1 MAKEIDIV
9 VVGAGPVGLFTVF
22 EAGLLGLNCVLIDN
36 LDKPGGQCAELYP
49 EKPIYDIPG
58 VPFQTAQEH
67 VDALLEQIKPFN
79 YELILNERVEEIT
92 EIDHKDDKYWSV
104 TTNEGTKLTTKNIF
118 IAAGAGSFEPRRP
131 PNIEDPDKF
140 INKGVTY
147 AVRSKSTYENKDVF
161 IFGGGDSALDWCV
174 ELAEKAKSLSLV
186 HRRDA
191 FRGAQHTEEQ
201 MRELVAAGKVKLLTP
216 YLIDSIEGSDKV
228 TGVSLKNFDTNEIEH
243 YEADELLFLFGL
255 NKKLGPILE
264 WNIDLNGKKIS
275 VNTENFQTSVEGIFA
290 VGDINDY
297 PGKLDLILSG
307 FHETTLAVQEAYK
320 RLYPGE
326 RVPFGYTTS
335 NSKLQEKL
343 GVQKVSKLELINLI
357 HKELPQIQCG
367 RCDTPGCKQYAQ
379 AIVDGDPHDRC
390 VPGGEKTLKNLNS
403 ILKRILRKL
412 ILNTVQQLRSKKFLL
427 LRKNVLVVKNV
438 LMHALLMQL

>member
-79 YELILNERVEEIT
+79 YELILNERVEEIK

-104 TTNEGTKLTTKNIF
+104 KTNEGTELTTKNIF

-140 INKGVTY
+140 INNGVTY

-174 ELAEKAKSLSLV
+174 ELTDKARSLSLV

-201 MRELVAAGKVKLLTP
+201 MRELVAAGKVNLLTP
-216 YLIDSIEGSDKV
+216 YLIDSIEGTDKV

-275 VNTENFQTSVEGIFA
+275 VNTENFQTSVDGIFA

-343 GVQKVSKLELINLI
+343 GV
-357 HKELPQIQCG
+357 
-367 RCDTPGCKQYAQ
+367 
-379 AIVDGDPHDRC
+379 
-390 VPGGEKTLKNLNS
+390 
-403 ILKRILRKL
+403 
-412 ILNTVQQLRSKKFLL
+412 KK
-427 LRKNVLVVKNV
+427 
-438 LMHALLMQL
+438 

>member
-104 TTNEGTKLTTKNIF
+104 KTNEGTELTTKNIF

-174 ELAEKAKSLSLV
+174 ELAKKAKSLSLV

-216 YLIDSIEGSDKV
+216 YLINSIEGSDKV
-228 TGVSLKNFDTNEIEH
+228 TGVSLKNFDTNEIEN

-343 GVQKVSKLELINLI
+343 GV
-357 HKELPQIQCG
+357 
-367 RCDTPGCKQYAQ
+367 
-379 AIVDGDPHDRC
+379 
-390 VPGGEKTLKNLNS
+390 
-403 ILKRILRKL
+403 
-412 ILNTVQQLRSKKFLL
+412 KK
-427 LRKNVLVVKNV
+427 
-438 LMHALLMQL
+438 

>member
-1 MAKEIDIV
+1 MNKTDILII
-9 VVGAGPVGLFTVF
+9 GAGPVGLFTVF
-22 EAGLLGLNCVLIDN
+22 EAGLLGLNCTLIDN

-79 YELILNERVEEIT
+79 YDLHLSERVDLIEEIT
-92 EIDHKDDKYWSV
+92 LENESFWKVKTTEDKEFIS
-104 TTNEGTKLTTKNIF
+104 KNIF

-131 PNIEDPDKF
+131 PNIEDPDKYLG
-140 INKGVTY
+140 KGVEY
-147 AVRSKSTYENKDVF
+147 AVRSVDKYKNKNVV
-161 IFGGGDSALDWCV
+161 IFGGGDSALDWTV
-174 ELAEKAKSLSLV
+174 ELSKVAKLVTLV

-201 MRELVAAGKVKLLTP
+201 MRALVEKGKVNLLTP
-216 YLIDSIEGSDKV
+216 YLINSIEGDEIVESI
-228 TGVSLKNFDTNEIEH
+228 TLKNFESNEIED

-255 NKKLGPILE
+255 NKKLGPILD
-264 WNIDLNGKKIS
+264 WDIDLNGKKIK
-275 VNTENFQTSVEGIFA
+275 VNTENYQTNKDGIFA

-320 RLYPGE
+320 RIYPGE

-343 GVQKVSKLELINLI
+343 GV
-357 HKELPQIQCG
+357 
-367 RCDTPGCKQYAQ
+367 
-379 AIVDGDPHDRC
+379 
-390 VPGGEKTLKNLNS
+390 
-403 ILKRILRKL
+403 
-412 ILNTVQQLRSKKFLL
+412 KK
-427 LRKNVLVVKNV
+427 
-438 LMHALLMQL
+438 

>member
-1 MAKEIDIV
+1 
-9 VVGAGPVGLFTVF
+9 
-22 EAGLLGLNCVLIDN
+22 VLIDN

-67 VDALLEQIKPFN
+67 VDALLKQIEPFN
-79 YELILNERVEEIT
+79 YELVLKERVELIN
-92 EIDHKDDKYWSV
+92 EIDHKDSKFWEIQ
-104 TTNEGTKLTTKNIF
+104 TNESTKFITKNIF

-131 PNIEDPDKF
+131 ANINEPDKF
-140 INKGVTY
+140 LNNGVTY
-147 AVRSKSTYENKDVF
+147 AVRSKSLYENKDIF
-161 IFGGGDSALDWCV
+161 IFGGGDSALDWTI

-191 FRGAQHTEEQ
+191 FRGALHSEEK
-201 MRELVAAGKVKLLTP
+201 MRELVASGKVNLLTP
-216 YLIDSIEGSDKV
+216 YLIDGIEGKSKV
-228 TGVSLKNFDTNEIEH
+228 EAVTLKNFDTNEIERH
-243 YEADELLFLFGL
+243 DADELLFLFGL

-264 WNIDLNGKKIS
+264 WNLDLSGKKIS
-275 VNTENFQTSVEGIFA
+275 VNTENYQTSVEGIFA

-320 RLYPGE
+320 RIYPGE

-343 GVQKVSKLELINLI
+343 GVKDK
-357 HKELPQIQCG
+357 
-367 RCDTPGCKQYAQ
+367 
-379 AIVDGDPHDRC
+379 
-390 VPGGEKTLKNLNS
+390 
-403 ILKRILRKL
+403 
-412 ILNTVQQLRSKKFLL
+412 
-427 LRKNVLVVKNV
+427 
-438 LMHALLMQL
+438 

>member
-104 TTNEGTKLTTKNIF
+104 KTNERTELTTKNIF

-174 ELAEKAKSLSLV
+174 ELAKKAKSLSLV

-216 YLIDSIEGSDKV
+216 YLINSIEGSDKV

-343 GVQKVSKLELINLI
+343 GV
-357 HKELPQIQCG
+357 
-367 RCDTPGCKQYAQ
+367 
-379 AIVDGDPHDRC
+379 
-390 VPGGEKTLKNLNS
+390 
-403 ILKRILRKL
+403 
-412 ILNTVQQLRSKKFLL
+412 KK
-427 LRKNVLVVKNV
+427 
-438 LMHALLMQL
+438 

>member
-104 TTNEGTKLTTKNIF
+104 KTNEGTELTTKNIF

-131 PNIEDPDKF
+131 PNIADPDKF
-140 INKGVTY
+140 INNGVTY

-174 ELAEKAKSLSLV
+174 ELADKAKSLSLV

-216 YLIDSIEGSDKV
+216 YLIDSVEGSDKV

-343 GVQKVSKLELINLI
+343 GV
-357 HKELPQIQCG
+357 
-367 RCDTPGCKQYAQ
+367 
-379 AIVDGDPHDRC
+379 
-390 VPGGEKTLKNLNS
+390 
-403 ILKRILRKL
+403 
-412 ILNTVQQLRSKKFLL
+412 KK
-427 LRKNVLVVKNV
+427 
-438 LMHALLMQL
+438 

>member
-1 MAKEIDIV
+1 MNKTDILII
-9 VVGAGPVGLFTVF
+9 GAGPVGLFTVF
-22 EAGLLGLNCVLIDN
+22 EAGLLGLNCTLIDN

-79 YELILNERVEEIT
+79 YDLHLSERVDLIEEIT
-92 EIDHKDDKYWSV
+92 LENESFWKVKTTEDKEFIS
-104 TTNEGTKLTTKNIF
+104 KNIF

-140 INKGVTY
+140 LGKGVEY
-147 AVRSKSTYENKDVF
+147 AVRSVDKYKNKNVV
-161 IFGGGDSALDWCV
+161 IFGGGDSALDWTV
-174 ELAEKAKSLSLV
+174 ELSKVAKLVTLV

-201 MRELVAAGKVKLLTP
+201 MRALVEKGKVNLLTP
-216 YLIDSIEGSDKV
+216 YLINSIEGDDIVESI
-228 TGVSLKNFDTNEIEH
+228 TLKNFESNEIED

-255 NKKLGPILE
+255 NKKLGPILD
-264 WNIDLNGKKIS
+264 WDIDLNGKKIK
-275 VNTENFQTSVEGIFA
+275 VNTENYQTNKDGIFA

-320 RLYPGE
+320 RIYPGE

-343 GVQKVSKLELINLI
+343 GV
-357 HKELPQIQCG
+357 
-367 RCDTPGCKQYAQ
+367 
-379 AIVDGDPHDRC
+379 
-390 VPGGEKTLKNLNS
+390 
-403 ILKRILRKL
+403 
-412 ILNTVQQLRSKKFLL
+412 KK
-427 LRKNVLVVKNV
+427 
-438 LMHALLMQL
+438 

>member
-1 MAKEIDIV
+1 MNKTDILII
-9 VVGAGPVGLFTVF
+9 GAGPVGLFTVF
-22 EAGLLGLNCVLIDN
+22 EAGLLGLNCTLIDN

-79 YELILNERVEEIT
+79 YDLHLSERVDLIEEIT
-92 EIDHKDDKYWSV
+92 LENESFWKVKTTEDKEFIS
-104 TTNEGTKLTTKNIF
+104 KNIF

-131 PNIEDPDKF
+131 PNIEDPDKYLG
-140 INKGVTY
+140 KGVEY
-147 AVRSKSTYENKDVF
+147 AVRSVDKYKNKNVV
-161 IFGGGDSALDWCV
+161 IFGGGDSALDWTV
-174 ELAEKAKSLSLV
+174 ELSKVAKLVTLV

-201 MRELVAAGKVKLLTP
+201 MRALVEKGKVNLLTP
-216 YLIDSIEGSDKV
+216 YLINSIEGDDFVQSI
-228 TGVSLKNFDTNEIEH
+228 TLKNFESNAIED

-255 NKKLGPILE
+255 NKKLGPILD
-264 WNIDLNGKKIS
+264 WDIDLNGKKIK
-275 VNTENFQTSVEGIFA
+275 VNTENYQTNKDGIFA

-320 RLYPGE
+320 RIYPGE

-343 GVQKVSKLELINLI
+343 GV
-357 HKELPQIQCG
+357 
-367 RCDTPGCKQYAQ
+367 
-379 AIVDGDPHDRC
+379 
-390 VPGGEKTLKNLNS
+390 
-403 ILKRILRKL
+403 
-412 ILNTVQQLRSKKFLL
+412 KK
-427 LRKNVLVVKNV
+427 
-438 LMHALLMQL
+438 